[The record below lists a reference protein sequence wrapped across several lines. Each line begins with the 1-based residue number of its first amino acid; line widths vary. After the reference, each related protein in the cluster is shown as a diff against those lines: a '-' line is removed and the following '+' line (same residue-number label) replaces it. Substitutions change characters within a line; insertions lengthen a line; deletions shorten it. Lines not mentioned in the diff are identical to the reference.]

1 MISYRNK
8 NIDNEKY
15 INIINHKILQIINT
29 ERKSNKMNLKWYLGD
44 SERRKIAIDNL
55 KNLKKDFIS
64 ADNINKLFDYYIK
77 ELEEK
82 NLPTSSILNQFNL
95 SLSNYLLSNDIQLN
109 KEQSQKISELQSLSN
124 IRYGYKI

>member
-1 MISYRNK
+1 
-8 NIDNEKY
+8 
-15 INIINHKILQIINT
+15 
-29 ERKSNKMNLKWYLGD
+29 MNLKWYSGD

-109 KEQSQKISELQSLSN
+109 KEQSKKISELQSLSN